1 MYSIIANFSH
11 HFSVYICNTISCTL
25 QWRDECILVH
35 RCMVMVDVTKHAI
48 QQDGT
53 AVCYKDHVLY
63 LSIVQRAV
71 QSVWGGCSVHDLVL

>member
-1 MYSIIANFSH
+1 
-11 HFSVYICNTISCTL
+11 
-25 QWRDECILVH
+25 
-35 RCMVMVDVTKHAI
+35 MVDVTKHAI
-48 QQDGT
+48 QQDGS